1 MLIGIMILYEGIQI
15 SSIPIPLASEENTSE
30 RLIHSKFYGN
40 FLHYVSCLIYH
51 TRFSAIMEAIF
62 AFYSYLKLPGVKRNV
77 KRWNFRK
84 MKKFHYSP
92 KCILCIFLI
101 RCFLVRKLDVL
112 TLSQASFLA
121 NIFSSLKHVTSRFSA
136 FLGLTLWPRLL
147 SLDRDTIQ

>member
-62 AFYSYLKLPGVKRNV
+62 AFYSYLKLPGVK
-77 KRWNFRK
+77 KECEK
-84 MKKFHYSP
+84 MKFQKNEEIPLFTKMYP
-92 KCILCIFLI
+92 MYFFNQMLP
-101 RCFLVRKLDVL
+101 
-112 TLSQASFLA
+112 SQKA
-121 NIFSSLKHVTSRFSA
+121 
-136 FLGLTLWPRLL
+136 
-147 SLDRDTIQ
+147 